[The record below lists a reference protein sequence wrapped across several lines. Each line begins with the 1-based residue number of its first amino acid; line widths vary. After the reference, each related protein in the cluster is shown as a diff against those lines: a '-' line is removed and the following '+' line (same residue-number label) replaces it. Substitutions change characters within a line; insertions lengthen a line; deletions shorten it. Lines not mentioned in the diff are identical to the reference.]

1 MKPHFDLF
9 SKKYKS
15 INFYQLDVDELEEVA
30 NKIGVSALP
39 SFYVYQNGT
48 IVDSLIGVSM

>member
-15 INFYQLDVDELEEVA
+15 INFYQVDVDELE
-30 NKIGVSALP
+30 GT
-39 SFYVYQNGT
+39 FYYY
-48 IVDSLIGVSM
+48 